1 MKLYHGS
8 NIEVIDPQILP
19 KSRALDFGAGFYMT
33 SSRDQAIRWAHI
45 VEKRNGNKGNAILN
59 EYSFDSNIQDSL
71 KILTFE
77 SANSRW
83 LDFVVANRKDTHLKN
98 VYDIVIGPVA
108 NDTTL
113 TVINDYMD
121 GRYSKR
127 DAIRFLKPQKLTDQY
142 AFLTVRA
149 LKQLK
154 FEGSECV

>member
-8 NIEVIDPQILP
+8 NIEVMEPRILK

-33 SSRDQAIRWAHI
+33 SSKEQAIRWAHI
-45 VEKRNGNKGNAILN
+45 VDKRNGNKGSAILN
-59 EYSFDSNIQDSL
+59 EYCLDDNIVCSL
-71 KILTFE
+71 KTLVFE
-77 SANSRW
+77 SANSKW
-83 LDFVVANRKDTHLKN
+83 LDFVVANRKGLYMKN

-142 AFLTVRA
+142 AFLTNGA
-149 LKQLK
+149 LRLLK
-154 FEGSECV
+154 FEGSKKA

>member
-8 NIEVIDPQILP
+8 NIEGIEPKILQ

-33 SSRDQAIRWAHI
+33 SSKEQAIRWAHI
-45 VEKRNGNKGNAILN
+45 VDKRNGNKGNAILN
-59 EYSFDSNIQDSL
+59 EYYFDDNIKNSL
-71 KILTFE
+71 KTLVFE
-77 SANSRW
+77 SANSKW
-83 LDFVVANRKDTHLKN
+83 LDFVVANRNDSYMKN
-98 VYDIVIGPVA
+98 RYDIVIGPVA

-142 AFLTVRA
+142 AFLTNDA
-149 LKQLK
+149 LKLLK
-154 FEGSECV
+154 FEGSERA